1 MYNST
6 ADIKNIFINEIEKVR
21 KQADNINSSDVKV
34 VVLGLYNHGKS
45 TLLNQLIGDYE
56 NKTFSVSDIRETR
69 KEKILKKDNIIYIDT
84 PGLNAEDCDTTEAL
98 KNIDSY
104 DIYLYVHKITTG
116 SLQNNESIILSKLS
130 ECVGVKEF
138 LSSCIFVLTCAGEA
152 NDNDAKKSAEQFRI
166 DLGKVFRL
174 YDASDIDI
182 VLVDSKSYSKGKLEN
197 KTLLAKKGG
206 IDNLFKNIISRQH
219 SNLLKER
226 RKQKLINVSEYLITQ
241 INEVIEPID
250 NEIKETKKYYKKR
263 KKQFDKKVDEYNELL
278 Y

>member
-6 ADIKNIFINEIEKVR
+6 VDIKNMFINEIEKLR
-21 KQADNINSSDVKV
+21 KQADNINSSDLKV

-56 NKTFSVSDIRETR
+56 NKTFSVSDTRETR

-98 KNIDSY
+98 ENIDSY

-116 SLQNNESIILSKLS
+116 SLQNNESVVLSELS

-138 LSSCIFVLTCAGEA
+138 LSSCIFVLTYAGGV
-152 NDNDAKKSAEQFRI
+152 NDNDAKKTVEQFRI
-166 DLGKVFRL
+166 DLGKVFKL
-174 YDASDIDI
+174 YDTSDIDI
-182 VLVDSKSYSKGKLEN
+182 VLVDSKSYSRGKLEN

-206 IDNLFKNIISRQH
+206 IDNLFNNIISRQH

-226 RKQKLINVSEYLITQ
+226 RKQKLINVSEYLIAQ
-241 INEVIEPID
+241 INEVIQPID